1 MITKEQRRLLSIAGN
16 LVRKAFPKMAGN
28 VKYNLFPGRKKV
40 NVNVAFSTIIDY
52 DDKVEIEADV

>member
-1 MITKEQRRLLSIAGN
+1 MITKEQRRLLSMAGN
-16 LVRKAFPKMAGN
+16 LVRKAFPEMAGN

-52 DDKVEIEADV
+52 DDKIEVEADV